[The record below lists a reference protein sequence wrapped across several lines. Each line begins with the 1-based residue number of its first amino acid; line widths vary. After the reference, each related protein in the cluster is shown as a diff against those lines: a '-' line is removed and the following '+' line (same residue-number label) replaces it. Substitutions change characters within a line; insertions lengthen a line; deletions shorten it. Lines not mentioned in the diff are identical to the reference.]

1 VVYYNFGP
9 LTSAPVV
16 GDNGIE
22 MYPNPTSDV
31 INVSGVK
38 AGNRIQVYNSVGVN
52 IRDIEVQNSIE
63 RISLRNQPVGIYM
76 VIVSDNNKL
85 ISRFK
90 AIKQ

>member
-1 VVYYNFGP
+1 
-9 LTSAPVV
+9 
-16 GDNGIE
+16 

-63 RISLRNQPVGIYM
+63 RISIRNQPVGIYM